1 MFMSKYFNSNMIEE
15 LQIYVFKQKLDGLIN
30 IKLKEY
36 EHLTK
41 DGKFDKLK
49 EDIKDYLD
57 SYKLNLID
65 EDE

>member
-1 MFMSKYFNSNMIEE
+1 MIEN
-15 LQIYVFKQKLDGLIN
+15 LQIYVFKQKLDGLID